1 MSDLP
6 KRVSI
11 DEEGPREGIQSEPAG
26 IPLADKVRLAT
37 IVCEFARELRATAAR
52 TDIDR

>member
-11 DEEGPREGIQSEPAG
+11 DEEGPREGFQSETKA
-26 IPLADKVRLAT
+26 IPVAD
-37 IVCEFARELRATAAR
+37 
-52 TDIDR
+52 